1 MAKTE
6 STRAPRKTSAR
17 QSAKDDQTVLVPVL
31 AQPYA
36 KAPATDPYLRAG
48 TVTAETLT
56 VCGYTLPP
64 ILRGIQP
71 GLGLHGQPTDYS
83 VKVVWVSRHQIQGML
98 SAIGKEHPDLDQALG
113 VVSAYMC
120 HLDTM
125 RDETKLGVLAAAGWI
140 KKDHPTCTGAL
151 ENLQTVVGM
160 LGRWR
165 DEARLHLA
173 R

>member
-1 MAKTE
+1 MATAK
-6 STRAPRKTSAR
+6 STRAQREPSP
-17 QSAKDDQTVLVPVL
+17 SAKDDQTVLVPIL

-36 KAPATDPYLRAG
+36 KAPATDPHLRAG
-48 TVTAETLT
+48 TVTAEALT

-71 GLGLHGQPTDYS
+71 GLGLQGQPIDYS
-83 VKVVWVSRHQIQGML
+83 VKVVWVSRQQIQGML
-98 SAIGKEHPDLDQALG
+98 AAIGNAHPELDQALG
-113 VVSAYMC
+113 VVSAYLC

-125 RDETKLGVLAAAGWI
+125 RDEAKLGVSAAAGWI

-151 ENLQTVVGM
+151 DNLQTVTRM

-165 DEARLHLA
+165 DEARLHL